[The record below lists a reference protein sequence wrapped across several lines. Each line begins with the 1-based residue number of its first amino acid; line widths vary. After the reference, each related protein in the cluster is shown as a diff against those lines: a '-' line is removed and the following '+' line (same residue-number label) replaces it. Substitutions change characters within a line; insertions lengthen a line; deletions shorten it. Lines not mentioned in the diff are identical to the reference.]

1 MTTITATSTVITTT
15 TTTTVNN
22 NNNNNNDNNN
32 FISRR
37 CSVGNASYIF
47 AGILILHKYIFGNI
61 YRGNTRLLRSNAIQ
75 HKLYF

>member
-15 TTTTVNN
+15 TTTNVNN
-22 NNNNNNDNNN
+22 NNSNNN

-37 CSVGNASYIF
+37 CPVGNASYIF